1 MPVRPALDTA
11 REKWYKKDRRER
23 SGPVKRYENM
33 MEGFVEEVLDIMG
46 DSLGCCMCEQCRNDV
61 AAHALN
67 QLPPRYVVSHM
78 GGAISKADTMRI
90 QHLTDVR
97 TALVQAAQIVK
108 EQPRH

>member
-46 DSLGCCMCEQCRNDV
+46 DSLGC
-61 AAHALN
+61 
-67 QLPPRYVVSHM
+67 
-78 GGAISKADTMRI
+78 
-90 QHLTDVR
+90 
-97 TALVQAAQIVK
+97 
-108 EQPRH
+108 